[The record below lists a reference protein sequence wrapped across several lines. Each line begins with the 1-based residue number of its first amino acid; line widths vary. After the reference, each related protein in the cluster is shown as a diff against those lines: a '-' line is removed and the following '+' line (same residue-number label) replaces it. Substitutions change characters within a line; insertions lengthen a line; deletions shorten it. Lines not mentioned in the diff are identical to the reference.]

1 MTQQDLACD
10 VFVCAWMCLWRFGS
24 GGRDGGLWQLHH
36 HGDGHYHVGRTL
48 MLEWVQHWQQKGAT
62 WQQQNP
68 LGHSANV
75 WLYMKLGTLKMSFAA
90 NFTVLTVYKGS
101 DPDAL
106 NHKIHVHTQIIS
118 YVLRVA
124 LLWRRGSSKTNET
137 AAEMAPPP
145 SSLPEE
151 TSVLWGDDLTVW
163 VRQNTLGTLVAAQTG
178 CAVKTLELAV
188 VYDLSNMQWF
198 FSPSQRCNESA
209 CMWCCWVYS
218 ISFMASLHT

>member
-1 MTQQDLACD
+1 MTQQDLACY
-10 VFVCAWMCLWRFGS
+10 VFVCAWTCLWRFGS

-68 LGHSANV
+68 LGHSADV

-106 NHKIHVHTQIIS
+106 NRKIHVHTQIIS
-118 YVLRVA
+118 HVLLVA

-137 AAEMAPPP
+137 AAEAAGMAPPP

-151 TSVLWGDDLTVW
+151 TSVLWGEEMTW
-163 VRQNTLGTLVAAQTG
+163 RFGFVRTHWAHWLCCKNTRARCGIRFIKHAMVFLSFSTL
-178 CAVKTLELAV
+178 
-188 VYDLSNMQWF
+188 
-198 FSPSQRCNESA
+198 
-209 CMWCCWVYS
+209 
-218 ISFMASLHT
+218 